1 MAAAAVFFLLLF
13 VVLPAL
19 IFLVSMWEK
28 PRERPL
34 VPADA
39 DAAQGNSDTLNRII
53 ADATA
58 RGFALLGVF
67 SDGDKGFQQG
77 IVRLLLSPDRAILVK
92 TLYMKVSSRCLMIS
106 QLPGDRWI
114 ITCDLV
120 GTKDLSG
127 LHAEEMLPGANFA
140 AMLLYHRQRLEAQP
154 EPVGPFP
161 ANGLPEPLHRHG
173 LLRYQT
179 MQAAGLVSPVRDFSA
194 TWVYTAR
201 GAAQLAGAQIRTMF
215 AMNRA
220 RELSNAKQAE
230 ADLAERSF
238 PQPPVA
244 GPADGGAAE
253 DAIAL

>member
-1 MAAAAVFFLLLF
+1 MLSLATNRILPLLLMAAAAVFFLLLF

-92 TLYMKVSSRCLMIS
+92 TLYM
-106 QLPGDRWI
+106 
-114 ITCDLV
+114 
-120 GTKDLSG
+120 
-127 LHAEEMLPGANFA
+127 
-140 AMLLYHRQRLEAQP
+140 
-154 EPVGPFP
+154 
-161 ANGLPEPLHRHG
+161 
-173 LLRYQT
+173 
-179 MQAAGLVSPVRDFSA
+179 
-194 TWVYTAR
+194 
-201 GAAQLAGAQIRTMF
+201 
-215 AMNRA
+215 
-220 RELSNAKQAE
+220 
-230 ADLAERSF
+230 
-238 PQPPVA
+238 
-244 GPADGGAAE
+244 
-253 DAIAL
+253 